1 MERIYSYAP
10 VIEAHCTRLILGT
23 MPSVQSLRDG
33 FYYAHPRNA
42 FWRILSETFEEPLPR
57 TIEEKKALLLRH
69 DLALWDT
76 AHSCV
81 RKGSLDAD
89 MREVELNNV
98 RGLLQAYPGV
108 TSVLLN
114 GQEAARLYR
123 RGGGEMTCAQVLTST
138 SPAYTLPYEQKL
150 ARWKAALKGEKR

>member
-1 MERIYSYAP
+1 MERVYSYAP

-42 FWRILSETFEEPLPR
+42 FWRILAEAFEETLPH

-76 AHSCV
+76 ARSCL
-81 RKGSLDAD
+81 REGSLDAD
-89 MREVELNNV
+89 MREVELNDV
-98 RGLLQAYPGV
+98 HGLLQAYPGV
-108 TSVLLN
+108 ARVLLN
-114 GQEAARLYR
+114 GQQAARLYR
-123 RGGGEMTCAQVLTST
+123 RGGGEMACAQVLPST

-150 ARWKAALKGEKR
+150 ARWRAALKGEQT

>member
-89 MREVELNNV
+89 MR
-98 RGLLQAYPGV
+98 
-108 TSVLLN
+108 
-114 GQEAARLYR
+114 
-123 RGGGEMTCAQVLTST
+123 
-138 SPAYTLPYEQKL
+138 
-150 ARWKAALKGEKR
+150 

>member
-89 MREVELNNV
+89 MCEVELNNV

-108 TSVLLN
+108 TRVLLN

-123 RGGGEMTCAQVLTST
+123 RGGGEMTCAQVLPST